1 MNLHA
6 ILCWWDE
13 SPTWLAATVA
23 SLATIGVDHVIA
35 VDGRTVHEEPEQEYP
50 MLYRRFAEI
59 VRAGKSDAD
68 IAPLQHVAD
77 AFMLGK
83 RNAVEAFFD

>member
-1 MNLHA
+1 MLLSSGGAKLA
-6 ILCWWDE
+6 I
-13 SPTWLAATVA
+13 
-23 SLATIGVDHVIA
+23 
-35 VDGRTVHEEPEQEYP
+35 DGRIVHEEPEQEYP

-59 VRAGKSDAD
+59 VRARKSDAD

-83 RNAVEAFFD
+83 RNVVEAFED